1 MRHTHVHELES
12 SAASECRETFPGAE
26 QASAVRARYGSV
38 IFAANRHRRRRR
50 RPSAGSASIDEHD
63 EDTKFGVMSASE
75 EPQEVK
81 PAPPKERRFKLSRSV
96 SADSFLD
103 YFVLI
108 ICDNDRACDRCR

>member
-50 RPSAGSASIDEHD
+50 PSAGSASIDEHD

-81 PAPPKERRFKLSRSV
+81 PAPPKERRFKLSR
-96 SADSFLD
+96 
-103 YFVLI
+103 
-108 ICDNDRACDRCR
+108 